1 MKIIATNKKA
11 HFEYFL
17 QDFYQAGIVLV
28 GSEVKSIRN
37 GSVSINDSFVHI
49 SNGEAYL
56 KNAFIKNYEKS
67 SEFLP
72 DEKRDRKLL
81 LKKKEI
87 IKLSQQVKVKGYSL
101 IPTKIYFNASFAKLE
116 FALAKGKKLYDKKQT
131 IKERDIARSMKNEI

>member
-49 SNGEAYL
+49 SNGEVYL